1 MSSKYLIKTAVSIL
15 VLVTLCLIVLVR
27 LPIASLV
34 PWGEY
39 QITATD
45 IDRSTVFRG
54 EMYLDLARA
63 PTLGRVL
70 ASWHWCPGLQPLT
83 WCMEMQ
89 AIDLEIDGHVSLGFS
104 SVSIWAAN
112 AQLTSLLP
120 IGIASSLAS
129 MQASVRVEELVV
141 ADLSCPAGSL
151 EKLTASAE
159 VVDITLFGSSLGGAN
174 LAATGSQG
182 AAEARLFGDHMAG
195 NFESSSDLNYSGV
208 FAITPT
214 PELEPLFNQLARPG
228 ATGEYEWRAS
238 GRLPCGWS

>member
-1 MSSKYLIKTAVSIL
+1 MRSKYLVRAVLSIL
-15 VLVTLCLIVLVR
+15 ALVTFCLIVLVR

-34 PWGEY
+34 PWNDY

-54 EMYLDLARA
+54 EMYLDLATV

-70 ASWHWCPGLQPLT
+70 ASWHWCPGMQPLT
-83 WCMEMQ
+83 WCMELQ
-89 AIDLEIDGHVSLGFS
+89 AIDLEIDGHISLGFS
-104 SVSIWAAN
+104 SVSIWAAS

-129 MQASVRVEELVV
+129 MQASIKIEELVV

-159 VVDITLFGSSLGGAN
+159 VVDITFFGSSLGDAN
-174 LAATGSQG
+174 LAANGSQG
-182 AAEARLFGDHMAG
+182 AAEARLIGDHVAA

-208 FAITPT
+208 FAVTPT
-214 PELEPLFNQLARPG
+214 PELEPLFNQFARPG
-228 ATGEYEWRAS
+228 AAGEYEWRAS